1 MITFVINI
9 YTNVDRTLLGFMST
23 ASAVAFLAR
32 AKSVTSMGQ
41 ALTNSIASVAMPR
54 ASYYLESDFTNYK
67 LLIQKVP
74 KYMLILTVPLTAGI
88 ILLAPEIMYILVG
101 EIFSNASAVLAIIS
115 ISIIFSSLST
125 FLQQQILIPSGNEKL
140 GLIAS
145 IVSSIVNLIANLL
158 LIPKYNYIGAG
169 IALVLAEF
177 SAVLT

>member
-1 MITFVINI
+1 
-9 YTNVDRTLLGFMST
+9 
-23 ASAVAFLAR
+23 
-32 AKSVTSMGQ
+32 
-41 ALTNSIASVAMPR
+41 
-54 ASYYLESDFTNYK
+54 NYK

-88 ILLAPEIMYILVG
+88 ILLAPEIMYILGG

-177 SAVLT
+177 SAVLTRYIFTKKIGYDFVEFFNKSTMKYTVSAFAMVIPTYF